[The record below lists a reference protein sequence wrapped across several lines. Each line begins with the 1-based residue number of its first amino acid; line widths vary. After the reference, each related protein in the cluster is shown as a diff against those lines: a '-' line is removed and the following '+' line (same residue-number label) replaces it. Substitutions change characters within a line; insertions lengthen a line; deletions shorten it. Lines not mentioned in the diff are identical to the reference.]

1 MYQWLMCYLLEK
13 TELVLQSLSHSGKDS
28 FTARNE
34 SQVFHARTLSLAYI
48 EHHCMMLFWK
58 RAQEND
64 DNKDLLPI
72 LTKIV
77 TLFGLWCIEKHL
89 GTLYEGI
96 SSPTSS
102 LCRIMLIIIS

>member
-13 TELVLQSLSHSGKDS
+13 TEFLLKSLIQSGKDN

-48 EHHCMMLFWK
+48 EHYCMLLFWN
-58 RAQEND
+58 RAHENEA
-64 DNKDLLPI
+64 NAELLPI

-89 GTLYEGI
+89 GTLYEGKI
-96 SSPTSS
+96 SDKLVS
-102 LCRIMLIIIS
+102 